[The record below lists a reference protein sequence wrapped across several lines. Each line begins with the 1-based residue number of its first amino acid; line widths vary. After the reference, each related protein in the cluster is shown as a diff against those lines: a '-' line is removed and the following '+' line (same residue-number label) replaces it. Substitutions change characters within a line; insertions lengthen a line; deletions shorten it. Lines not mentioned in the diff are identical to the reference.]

1 MNNNFGISD
10 QSFNTIL
17 GLLKQHTE
25 IEYAKIFGSR
35 AIGNYKDGSDIDIS
49 IHGDSINMD
58 TIHKLKYQLSESII
72 PYYIDIV
79 DYKSIKNSDF
89 IQHIDVF
96 GKLFYNKQQ
105 HLQSNK

>member
-17 GLLKQHTE
+17 DLLKQHAE

-35 AIGNYKDGSDIDIS
+35 AIGNFKDGSDIDKS
-49 IHGDSINMD
+49 IHGANINMD

-79 DYKSIKNSDF
+79 DYKMIKNTDLTL
-89 IQHIDVF
+89 HIDTY
-96 GKLFYNKQQ
+96 GKLFYNKSANNQIT
-105 HLQSNK
+105 K